1 MNYPAG
7 KLQRMVF
14 VLCCILFYSCNATP
28 GNKQTKPD
36 TPAGLPVPRQENNNV
51 VSMLDKSP
59 MDIIYFP
66 WEYPKL
72 KMMGKISTQPVF
84 RVIYSRP
91 QKNGRKVFGTTIK
104 YGEPWRLGANEG
116 TEIEFFED
124 VTIQETRV
132 RKGRYLL
139 YCIPQANEWKLI
151 MNSDLYSWGL
161 RINEKKDVF
170 KFIAPTMPTDKTIE
184 AFTMET
190 EKLKG
195 GALLW
200 MAWDDTKVSLAI
212 KIMNQ

>member
-7 KLQRMVF
+7 KLQRIVI
-14 VLCCILFYSCNATP
+14 VLCCLLLYGCHAIP
-28 GNKQTKPD
+28 EKKETKVD
-36 TPAGLPVPRQENNNV
+36 TPASLPVPRQESNNV

-72 KMMGKISTQPVF
+72 KMMGKIKTQPVF

-91 QKNGRKVFGTTIK
+91 QKNGREVFGAIVK

-124 VTIQETRV
+124 VTIQETKV

-139 YCIPQANEWKLI
+139 YCIPRPTDWTLI

-161 RINEKKDVF
+161 RINAKKDVF
-170 KFIAPTMPTDKTIE
+170 KFTVPTMPTDKTIE

-190 EKLKG
+190 EKTKE

-212 KIMNQ
+212 KTMDQ